1 MHRYLDE
8 VQNGNDEE
16 EELVRHCSIPFLL
29 NRFKVQAEVE
39 ARVRIRAV
47 ASEAVLHQL
56 EVFNLKFGFLYRPH
70 REHQKVEGSDTGNH
84 TEHELPYPVMML
96 FLPEFE
102 EEGLIPCFGL
112 FGTWSANTQSYHHS
126 E

>member
-16 EELVRHCSIPFLL
+16 DELVRHRSIPFLL

-39 ARVRIRAV
+39 ARVRISAV

-56 EVFNLKFGFLYRPH
+56 KVFNLKFGFLYRPH
-70 REHQKVEGSDTGNH
+70 
-84 TEHELPYPVMML
+84 
-96 FLPEFE
+96 
-102 EEGLIPCFGL
+102 
-112 FGTWSANTQSYHHS
+112 
-126 E
+126 